1 MPVRRVLAK
10 ANIADHNQFRH
21 LALHGAGGALHNSVL
36 FPCAGRDLVLLF
48 RQAEQD
54 HCRNSKR
61 VRVVCFSNRSVHR
74 EIKDSRHGADFL
86 ANAFAGTDEQRIDKI
101 LRSKPRF
108 AHHIAQS
115 DCAAQATKTRSR
127 EGHGEILAGGV
138 RVWPLR
144 PSPVLPFRYHV
155 IVRPV
160 PNTSARV
167 LEFDSLRDLLLG
179 YANSEL
185 GRARVAAL
193 APSSDLGWIRNQQQL
208 AAEIREFRRV
218 GGRFEFVGLTNIS
231 SLLEKSRISGAALET
246 LEIREVVSVIDRAAE
261 WREIAFNPPQGM
273 KSDWSGVRRL
283 SSAVADFTDLLRA
296 FRNKILPDGTLDDR
310 ASPQLAGIRREIEK
324 QKRAIQLS
332 LQSYLRR
339 LTEGGAA
346 QDE

>member
-1 MPVRRVLAK
+1 M
-10 ANIADHNQFRH
+10 
-21 LALHGAGGALHNSVL
+21 
-36 FPCAGRDLVLLF
+36 
-48 RQAEQD
+48 
-54 HCRNSKR
+54 
-61 VRVVCFSNRSVHR
+61 
-74 EIKDSRHGADFL
+74 
-86 ANAFAGTDEQRIDKI
+86 
-101 LRSKPRF
+101 
-108 AHHIAQS
+108 
-115 DCAAQATKTRSR
+115 
-127 EGHGEILAGGV
+127 
-138 RVWPLR
+138 
-144 PSPVLPFRYHV
+144 
-155 IVRPV
+155 
-160 PNTSARV
+160 

-296 FRNKILPDGTLDDR
+296 FRNKILPDGTLDDH

-324 QKRAIQLS
+324 QKRAIQQS

-346 QDE
+346 QDEVVTIRGERFVIPVKSEHKRRVRAARNH